1 MIRDKATGRVL
12 GRVPRVLEIPDHPD
26 SRHDVLLR
34 LLHPA
39 DPGQADLAQDPDPAT
54 PWQKTIETFVNKRSI
69 KEHLYAMKLFV

>member
-26 SRHDVLLR
+26 ARHDVLLR

-54 PWQKTIETFVNKRSI
+54 PWRKKRDIRNKRSI